1 MISII
6 GIGTGGT
13 RIAEKFADKAP
24 YNVYVLNKE
33 VKRNSKHKHR
43 LPFFE
48 EPEEYEQNIPDLSK
62 FFSTTEE
69 HVQVFIVGSSYSSN
83 YALGILEQL
92 RNKKIDLFYIKPDIE
107 LLTGI
112 PKLIENTVFGVLQQY
127 ARSGLFNSMT
137 IISNLA
143 IEQHIQNISIKT
155 YYDALNQTIFSAAHY
170 LNFFYHTDPEIG
182 QISRPAAVNRIRSI
196 GMLNIKNMD
205 EMWLFELDNVRDVCY
220 YLCINEERLE
230 KETGLHRHIV
240 KMLKEKPRNAYRK
253 NSYAIYETP
262 LQDFGFCVAYTNAI
276 QQQKP
281 LDKLDQG

>member
-6 GIGTGGT
+6 GIGTGAS
-13 RIAEKFADKAP
+13 RIAEKFLDKTP
-24 YNVYVLNKE
+24 YNVYLMNETVT
-33 VKRNSKHKHR
+33 RNSKYR
-43 LPFFE
+43 YQLPRYE
-48 EPEEYEQNIPDLSK
+48 APEEYEKHIPDLNK
-62 FFSTTEE
+62 FLSTTEE

-83 YALGILEQL
+83 YSLGILEQL
-92 RNKKIDLFYIKPDIE
+92 QEKKVDLFYIKPDIE

-112 PKLIENTVFGVLQQY
+112 PKLIENTVFGVLQEY
-127 ARSGLFNSMT
+127 ARSGLFNSLT

-143 IEQHIQNISIKT
+143 IEQHIQDISIKT
-155 YYDALNQTIFSAAHY
+155 YYDSLNQTIFSAVHY
-170 LNFFYHTDPEIG
+170 LNFFHHTEPEIG
-182 QISRPAAVNRIRSI
+182 QISRPAEVNRLRAI

-240 KMLKEKPRNAYRK
+240 NMLKDKPRNAYRK

-262 LQDFGFCVAYTNAI
+262 LPDFGFCVAYTNAI
-276 QQQKP
+276 QQQKT
-281 LDKLDQG
+281 LDKLD